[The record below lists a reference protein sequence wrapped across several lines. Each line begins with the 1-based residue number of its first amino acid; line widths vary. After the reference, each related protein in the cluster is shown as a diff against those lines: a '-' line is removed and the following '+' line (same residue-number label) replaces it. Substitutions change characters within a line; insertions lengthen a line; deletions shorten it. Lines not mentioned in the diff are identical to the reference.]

1 MSHHRNK
8 LICVSPCS
16 VFSEGG
22 PQSFDEI
29 AAAACETIR
38 TLLLGRVRRPQRS
51 LLSLQGG

>member
-16 VFSEGG
+16 VCSEGG

-29 AAAACETIR
+29 AAAARETIR